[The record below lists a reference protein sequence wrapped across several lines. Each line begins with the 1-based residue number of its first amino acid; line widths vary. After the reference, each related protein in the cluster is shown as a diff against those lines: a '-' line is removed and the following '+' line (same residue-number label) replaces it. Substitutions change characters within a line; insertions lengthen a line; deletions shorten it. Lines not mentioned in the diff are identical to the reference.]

1 MVVFTKDE
9 LKEVEGLF
17 YKEIEKWNSVK
28 QGFVLNF
35 NKTNNDDILRSINIV
50 ENIVFDTTE
59 LRNKTIDA
67 LSDLVG

>member
-17 YKEIEKWNSVK
+17 DKEIEKWNAVK
-28 QGFVLNF
+28 QGFILNF
-35 NKTNNDDILRSINIV
+35 NKTKDDDILRSINIV

-67 LSDLVG
+67 LSELVG

>member
-1 MVVFTKDE
+1 MAVFTKDE
-9 LKEVEGLF
+9 LKEVESLF
-17 YKEIEKWNSVK
+17 DKEIEKWNSVK